1 MKTIITIDAGTQSL
15 RAGVLTVKGDILFSA
30 SRDYSPVFS
39 PGNRAEQDPATWNS
53 ALFETLK
60 DVGDFLQSTQEA
72 QPDCI
77 AITSQRASV
86 IPVDAEGNVL
96 HNALMWQDKRARA
109 ECDWIESK
117 ISREELYHACGLRL
131 DPYFSLPK
139 MLWLRNHEPEIWA
152 KTSKLVGVQDYLTFL
167 LTGSMATDWSQAC
180 RTMLM
185 DLSTFSWN
193 EKLLELFEIDRN
205 LLCDLI
211 PPGGTAGGLTEQAAK
226 RTGLPAGLPVL
237 LCGGDQQCA
246 ALALGLFS
254 PGTATANTGTG
265 GFVLGYAEKPIF
277 DKKQRILCSASA
289 IPGRWIAEA
298 GIYASG
304 AMFSW
309 AKNQL
314 FEGSGEEGDPYARI
328 NQQVSEV
335 PPGSNGVIVLPHFSG
350 SAAPNWNP
358 LAKGLIFNLGLGST
372 KGEISR
378 AILEAIAGEIA
389 DNLELIAENCGKVQ
403 RLFVAGGLTRSPSYC
418 QIMADSTQVNVI
430 RRKNAEA
437 TVLGCLIS
445 ACVSRGFYG
454 DYETAFQAVMSGAE
468 EEFKPDEALGRIY
481 AQNREIK
488 RAIYAAL
495 NAAKVYE
502 MANQETV

>member
-15 RAGVLTVKGDILFSA
+15 RAGVLTTRGDMLFSA
-30 SRDYSPVFS
+30 SSDYSPVFS
-39 PGNRAEQDPATWNS
+39 PGNRAEQDPATWKE
-53 ALFETLK
+53 ALFGTLRK
-60 DVGDFLQSTQEA
+60 VGDYLSENPDMEA
-72 QPDCI
+72 DCM

-86 IPVDAEGNVL
+86 IPVDGAGEPL
-96 HNALMWQDKRARA
+96 YNALMWQDKRARA
-109 ECDWIESK
+109 ECGWIESK

-139 MLWLRNHEPEIWA
+139 MLWLRSNEPEVWA
-152 KTSKLVGVQDYLTFL
+152 KTKKLIGVQDYLTFL
-167 LTGSMATDWSQAC
+167 LTGSMVTDWSQAC

-193 EKLLELFEIDRN
+193 EKLLELFDIDRS

-211 PPGGTAGGLTEQAAK
+211 PPGEEAGCLTDKAAAE
-226 RTGLPAGLPVL
+226 TGLPEGLPVL

-246 ALALGLFS
+246 ALALGLFA
-254 PGTATANTGTG
+254 PGTATSNTGTG
-265 GFVLGYAEKPIF
+265 GFVLGYAEKPVF
-277 DKKQRILCSASA
+277 DREQRILCSASA

-309 AKNQL
+309 ARNQL
-314 FEGSGEEGDPYARI
+314 FEGAEHEADPYERI
-328 NQQVSEV
+328 NREVCAV

-372 KGEISR
+372 RGEISR
-378 AILEAIAGEIA
+378 AILEGIAGEIA
-389 DNLELIAENCGKVQ
+389 DNLELISENCGKVN
-403 RLFVAGGLTRSPSYC
+403 RLFVAGGLTRSPAYC
-418 QIMADSTQVNVI
+418 QIMADSTQVPVV
-430 RRKNAEA
+430 RRRSAEA

-445 ACVSRGFYG
+445 ACVARGY
-454 DYETAFQAVMSGAE
+454 YEDCESAFLTIMSSVE
-468 EEFKPDEALGRIY
+468 EEFLPDPERGRIY
-481 AQNREIK
+481 AKNRAIK

-495 NAAKVYE
+495 NSAGVYE
-502 MANQETV
+502 MST